1 MPRRPVVGRVDLRSK
16 LAVLLVAVT
25 LVLSLA
31 TVGGLELY
39 KRGQIDRTQ
48 TDVSETAA
56 LAAGQIEARLADR
69 RDYVAFIA
77 QRAAGEPADGPLLGE
92 MLDNSRFL
100 AARVVTPDG
109 TVVALRGP
117 YAPDRRRSLVGAS
130 ASADPCVRETL
141 ATGDICVGEP
151 ARSGPDRRYRV
162 GIAAPVFEGN
172 RTVGVLQAAV
182 RLDEA
187 TLFGSLEPL
196 RRESQAVTV
205 SADGRVLSSR
215 EGRIDRPI
223 VGEATVEP
231 VGWEVDVRRDRAR
244 LDDRLGT
251 VALAQAGGIFLV
263 AALAV
268 LVGYWEYGLTL
279 RQTGRLL
286 DGFRAL
292 ERGAYDRRL
301 SLSGAREWEE
311 ISDGFNG
318 LAETLAAREAALRER
333 EQRLEVLNR
342 LIRHNLRNEMNVIL
356 GHARRLREADD
367 DADDT
372 RAEAVAAVVAA
383 GERLLSRGEKAR
395 RTARTFRAD
404 ADPRPLDA
412 APLVREAVETVR
424 ASHPE
429 TPIDCSVPDPLP
441 ARGLPALREAV
452 RELVANACEHGDDV
466 SVDVTATVTAEATLV
481 RVADDGPGLPAVE
494 RRTLASGGETP
505 TRHGS
510 GIGLWLVRWIVDR
523 CDGSVSFDEPADGGT
538 VATVRL
544 PRADERAI
552 ETATTD
558 DA

>member
-39 KRGQIDRTQ
+39 KRGQVDRTQ

-77 QRAAGEPADGPLLGE
+77 QRAAGGSADGPLLGE

-100 AARVVTPDG
+100 AARVVTADG

-117 YAPDRRRSLVGAS
+117 YAADRRRSLVGAS

-162 GIAAPVFEGN
+162 GIAAPIFEGN

-215 EGRIDRPI
+215 ESRIDRAI

-231 VGWEVDVRRDRAR
+231 VGWEVSVRRDRAR
-244 LDDRLGT
+244 LNDRLGA

-268 LVGYWEYGLTL
+268 LVGYWEYSLTL
-279 RQTGRLL
+279 RQTRRLL

-301 SLSGAREWEE
+301 SLSAAREWEE

-318 LAETLAAREAALRER
+318 LAETLAARETALRER

-356 GHARRLREADD
+356 GHARRLRETDAAD
-367 DADDT
+367 A

-429 TPIDCSVPDPLP
+429 TRIDCSVPDPLP
-441 ARGLPALREAV
+441 VHGLPALREAV

-466 SVDVTATVTAEATLV
+466 SVDVTATVTAEETLV
-481 RVADDGPGLPAVE
+481 RVADDGPGLPVVE
-494 RRTLASGGETP
+494 RRTLESGDETP

-523 CDGSVSFDEPADGGT
+523 CDGSISFDEPAGGGT

-544 PRADERAI
+544 PRADEGTVAP
-552 ETATTD
+552 ATTD